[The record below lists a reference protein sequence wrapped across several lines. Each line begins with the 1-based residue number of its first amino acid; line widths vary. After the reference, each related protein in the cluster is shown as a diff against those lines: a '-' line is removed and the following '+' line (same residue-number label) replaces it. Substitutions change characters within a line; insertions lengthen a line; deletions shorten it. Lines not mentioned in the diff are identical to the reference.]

1 MVSTGQGMGRR
12 YCSAEIVVRCANQG
26 MLVEFEIEPREVEL
40 ERLGMVTVGHSN
52 REIGEFLGML
62 TEFGVKTLVDVR
74 RLPGSNRYP
83 WFNADALAEALKDV
97 GIEYRRI
104 EGLAGRRG
112 VSKDVP
118 DEVNAWWENRSFHN
132 YADWALSSEEF
143 GRGLAEL
150 VGLVEAGGGDTAGGD
165 AAPAVAIMCAEA
177 VWWRC
182 HRRIVSDYLLGVE
195 GLEVKHLMGPGKAV
209 AAELSAGARVVGKR
223 VEYPVR

>member
-1 MVSTGQGMGRR
+1 MRR
-12 YCSAEIVVRCANQG
+12 GVVY
-26 MLVEFEIEPREVEL
+26 
-40 ERLGMVTVGHSN
+40 TVGHSN

-83 WFNADALAEALKDV
+83 WFNADALEEALKDV

-104 EGLAGRRG
+104 EGVAGRRG

-118 DEVNAWWENRSFHN
+118 HEVNAWWENRSFHN

-143 GRGLAEL
+143 EHGLAEL
-150 VGLVEAGGGDTAGGD
+150 VEMVEAAGGESARGETVGRD

-195 GLEVKHLMGPGKAV
+195 GLEVKHVMGPGKAV

>member
-1 MVSTGQGMGRR
+1 MRR
-12 YCSAEIVVRCANQG
+12 GVVY
-26 MLVEFEIEPREVEL
+26 
-40 ERLGMVTVGHSN
+40 TVGHSN

-83 WFNADALAEALKDV
+83 WFNADALAAALKDV

-143 GRGLAEL
+143 EHGLAEL
-150 VGLVEAGGGDTAGGD
+150 VELVEAAGGDTAGGESAGGD

-182 HRRIVSDYLLGVE
+182 HRRIVSDYLLGVA
-195 GLEVKHLMGPGKAV
+195 GLEVKHVMGPGKAV

>member
-1 MVSTGQGMGRR
+1 MRR
-12 YCSAEIVVRCANQG
+12 GVVY
-26 MLVEFEIEPREVEL
+26 
-40 ERLGMVTVGHSN
+40 TVGHSN
-52 REIGEFLGML
+52 REIGEFLGL
-62 TEFGVKTLVDVR
+62 VTEFGVKTLVDVR

-83 WFNADALAEALKDV
+83 WFNADALAAALKDV

-143 GRGLAEL
+143 EQGLAEL
-150 VGLVEAGGGDTAGGD
+150 VGLVEAGGGDTAGGESAGGESVGRD
-165 AAPAVAIMCAEA
+165 GAPAVAIMCAEA

>member
-1 MVSTGQGMGRR
+1 MRR
-12 YCSAEIVVRCANQG
+12 R
-26 MLVEFEIEPREVEL
+26 LVY
-40 ERLGMVTVGHSN
+40 TVGHSN

-83 WFNADALAEALKDV
+83 WFNADALEEALKDV

-150 VGLVEAGGGDTAGGD
+150 VELVEAVGGDTADGESAGGESVGRD
-165 AAPAVAIMCAEA
+165 GAPAVAIMCAEA

-195 GLEVKHLMGPGKAV
+195 GLEVKHLIGPGKAV

>member
-1 MVSTGQGMGRR
+1 
-12 YCSAEIVVRCANQG
+12 

-83 WFNADALAEALKDV
+83 WFNADALVEALKDV

-150 VGLVEAGGGDTAGGD
+150 VELVEAGGGESARGEAVGRD
-165 AAPAVAIMCAEA
+165 AATAVAIMCAEA

-195 GLEVKHLMGPGKAV
+195 GLEVKHVMGPGKAV

>member
-1 MVSTGQGMGRR
+1 MRR
-12 YCSAEIVVRCANQG
+12 G
-26 MLVEFEIEPREVEL
+26 LVY
-40 ERLGMVTVGHSN
+40 TVGHSN
-52 REIGEFLGML
+52 REIGELLGML

-83 WFNADALAEALKDV
+83 WFNADALEEALKDV

-112 VSKDVP
+112 ISRDVP

-143 GRGLAEL
+143 EQGLTEL
-150 VGLVEAGGGDTAGGD
+150 VGLVEAGECDTAGGESAGGESVGRD

-195 GLEVKHLMGPGKAV
+195 GLEVKHLMGSGKAV
-209 AAELSAGARVVGKR
+209 VAELSAGARVVGNR
-223 VEYPVR
+223 IEYPATSDLK